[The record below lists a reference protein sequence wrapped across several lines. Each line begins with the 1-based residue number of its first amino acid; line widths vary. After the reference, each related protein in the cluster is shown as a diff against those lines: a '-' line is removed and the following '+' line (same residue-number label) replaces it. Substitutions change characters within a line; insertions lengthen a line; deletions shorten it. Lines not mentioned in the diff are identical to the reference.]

1 MGNVLRAAQL
11 PTSRSLPR
19 QGAATIR
26 SVIGPDLAIAG
37 NLESAGEVQVHGEVQ
52 GDIKA
57 ERIVVGAQGH
67 ISGALIANEIVV
79 GGSVIGSVRGNDVT
93 FQTGS
98 HIEAD
103 VFHRSLTIEQGAF
116 FEGKSRRSNDPMS
129 VVVEPAPAV
138 GQPSG

>member
-1 MGNVLRAAQL
+1 M
-11 PTSRSLPR
+11 PTSRSSQRP
-19 QGAATIR
+19 GAVAIR
-26 SVIGPDLAIAG
+26 SVIGPDLAVAG
-37 NLESAGEVQVHGEVQ
+37 NLESAGEVQIHGEVQ

-57 ERIVVGAQGH
+57 ERIVVGAQGQ
-67 ISGALIANEIVV
+67 ISGTLIANEIVV

-98 HIEAD
+98 HIEGD

-129 VVVEPAPAV
+129 VAVELAPAA
-138 GQPSG
+138 GQLSG

>member
-1 MGNVLRAAQL
+1 MSA
-11 PTSRSLPR
+11 SRSLPR
-19 QGAATIR
+19 QGAAAIR

-37 NLESAGEVQVHGEVQ
+37 NLESTGEVQVHGEVQ

-57 ERIVVGAQGH
+57 ERIVVGPQGH
-67 ISGALIANEIVV
+67 IYGALIANEIVV
-79 GGSVIGSVRGNDVT
+79 GGSVVGSVRGNDVT

-98 HIEAD
+98 HIEGD

-129 VVVEPAPAV
+129 VAVERAPAV
-138 GQPSG
+138 